1 VAVLIDTSVIIDA
14 ERRSGTRLRAVTGGE
29 DRAISVVTASEL
41 LHGVHRAVDATL
53 RMRRLAYVE
62 RVIERLEPLP
72 ISMHVARAHA
82 EIWARLEADGALIGA
97 HDLWIAATAL
107 AHAMPVATLN
117 ARHFERVPGLDVL
130 AVP

>member
-1 VAVLIDTSVIIDA
+1 MAVLIDTSVLVDA
-14 ERRSGTRLRAVTGGE
+14 ERRSGAGLRAVTGGE

-41 LHGVHRAVDATL
+41 LHGVHRAADATV

-72 ISMHVARAHA
+72 ISMRVARAHA

-107 AHAMPVATLN
+107 AHGMPVATLN
-117 ARHFERVPGLDVL
+117 ARHFERVPGLQVL
-130 AVP
+130 SVP

>member
-1 VAVLIDTSVIIDA
+1 VAVLIDTSVIVDA
-14 ERRSGTRLRAVTGGE
+14 ERRGGTRLRAVTGGE

-41 LHGVHRAVDATL
+41 LHGVHRAADATV
-53 RMRRLAYVE
+53 RMRRLSYVE

-107 AHAMPVATLN
+107 AHGMPVVTLN
-117 ARHFERVPGLDVL
+117 ARHFERVPGLQVL

>member
-1 VAVLIDTSVIIDA
+1 MAVLIDTSVIVDA
-14 ERRSGTRLRAVTGGE
+14 ERRGGTRLRAVTGGE

-41 LHGVHRAVDATL
+41 LHGVHRAADATV
-53 RMRRLAYVE
+53 RMRRLSYVE

-107 AHAMPVATLN
+107 AHGMPVVTLN
-117 ARHFERVPGLDVL
+117 ARHFERVPGLQVL